1 MSLVIKTP
9 GTFAKIANVYA
20 GPKEVKSTES
30 SSKSSRKSAQ
40 F

>member
-1 MSLVIKTP
+1 MFLVINLT
-9 GTFAKIANVYA
+9 GVFERTATVYA